1 MFPSSNFFSALKMT
15 ALSVIFFVFP
25 TACSVAAFSNDDSL
39 SYENDAAYQLP
50 LNPFDTSIPSISSP
64 LVLSGIP
71 NEGLMVCEKPFNSF
85 HKLSLANKNN
95 ENVLVNHYKNTPE
108 SHEIFNIV
116 KVPESGPEWVS
127 ICISILALISSFGIP
142 YFQHRKERNEAINEG
157 YWLREVIMPKI
168 NGLAFE
174 VATEFKNAMPLAEDD
189 FINALNDNLLP
200 KLGGLRDSLYLFES
214 FPKLNQDVETLEGI
228 CDTLEE
234 KVSDNINLPIE
245 ARMADISRFH
255 SSLIQNLIL
264 LHRKVG

>member
-1 MFPSSNFFSALKMT
+1 MFPSSNLSSALKMT

-25 TACSVAAFSNDDSL
+25 TACTVAAFSNDDSL
-39 SYENDAAYQLP
+39 NYENDAAYQLP

-71 NEGLMVCEKPFNSF
+71 NEGVMVCEKPHNSF
-85 HKLSLANKNN
+85 HKLLLTNKNN
-95 ENVLVNHYKNTPE
+95 ESVLVNHYKNVPN
-108 SHEIFNIV
+108 SNEIYNVV

-127 ICISILALISSFGIP
+127 IGISIFALISSLGIP

-168 NGLAFE
+168 NNLAFE
-174 VATEFKNAMPLAEDD
+174 VATDFKNSMPLVEAD
-189 FINALNDNLLP
+189 FIDALNERLLP

-214 FPKLNQDVETLEGI
+214 FPKLKQDVEVLEAI

-234 KVSDNINLPIE
+234 KVSDNINSPIE
-245 ARMADISRFH
+245 TRLSDISRFH
-255 SSLIQNLIL
+255 SSLIKNLIL